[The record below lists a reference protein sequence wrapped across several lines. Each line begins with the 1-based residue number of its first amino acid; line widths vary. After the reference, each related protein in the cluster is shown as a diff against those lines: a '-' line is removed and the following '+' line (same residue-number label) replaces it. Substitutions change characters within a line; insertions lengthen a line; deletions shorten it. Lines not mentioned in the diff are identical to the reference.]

1 MDRFFGSSAP
11 PQQTGPSALF
21 AAKTEMEMYTDL
33 FNRMS
38 AACYKKCIPKQ
49 NDPDLSVG
57 EMACTD
63 RCVGKYM
70 DAHERVGKVMQK
82 VGEGMQAQQEA
93 LNAIQQAKR

>member
-1 MDRFFGSSAP
+1 MDRFFNSAP
-11 PQQTGPSALF
+11 QQPAGPSALF
-21 AAKTEMEMYTDL
+21 AAKTEMEMMTDL

-38 AACYKKCIPKQ
+38 ATCYKKCIPKHA
-49 NDPDLSVG
+49 DPDLSVG

-82 VGEGMQAQQEA
+82 VSENMQQQAEA
-93 LNAIQQAKR
+93 MAAMQQAKR

>member
-1 MDRFFGSSAP
+1 MDKFFSSAP
-11 PQQTGPSALF
+11 VQTGPSPLF
-21 AAKTEMEMYTDL
+21 AARTEMEMYTDL
-33 FNRMS
+33 FNRMTAS
-38 AACYKKCIPKQ
+38 CYKKCIPKL

-93 LNAIQQAKR
+93 MNQMQQGKR